1 MCDVNHRSLRKM
13 GDKIFQLEENRFL
26 NGAGGGEQM
35 GQNPYNNQ
43 YGRGGG
49 GEGEQTRQNQIKIIF
64 FHVSFSKT
72 SFNNK
77 LNYCDIHLERK
88 VVVKHRALLS

>member
-1 MCDVNHRSLRKM
+1 MKFMCDVNHRSLRKM

-35 GQNPYNNQ
+35 RQNPYNNQ
-43 YGRGGG
+43 YGRGGANKA
-49 GEGEQTRQNQIKIIF
+49 EPYNNHIF

-77 LNYCDIHLERK
+77 LNYGDIHLERK

>member
-35 GQNPYNNQ
+35 RQNPYNNQ

-49 GEGEQTRQNQIKIIF
+49 EGEQTRQNHIIIIF

-77 LNYCDIHLERK
+77 LNYGDIHLERK

>member
-35 GQNPYNNQ
+35 RQNPYNNQ

-49 GEGEQTRQNQIKIIF
+49 GGANEAEPYNNHF
-64 FHVSFSKT
+64 FPCF
-72 SFNNK
+72 FF
-77 LNYCDIHLERK
+77 
-88 VVVKHRALLS
+88 

>member
-1 MCDVNHRSLRKM
+1 MKFMCDVNHRSLRKM

-35 GQNPYNNQ
+35 RQNPYNNH
-43 YGRGGG
+43 
-49 GEGEQTRQNQIKIIF
+49 IF

-77 LNYCDIHLERK
+77 LNYGDIHLERK